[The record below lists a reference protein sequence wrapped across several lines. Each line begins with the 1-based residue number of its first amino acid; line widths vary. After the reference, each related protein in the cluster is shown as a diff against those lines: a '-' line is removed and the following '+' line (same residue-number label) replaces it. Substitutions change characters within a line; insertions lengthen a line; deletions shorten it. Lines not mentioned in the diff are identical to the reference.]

1 MSGAV
6 RRLVIT
12 GLLAL
17 AFVVPAGAAG
27 AQEDVARS
35 LGLEATAGFDGS
47 HAGSS
52 WVPVTVTLEPERLF
66 AGSISVTGRGELGE
80 IDEERAVE
88 VPGGGHQSFRFLLP
102 SAHDV
107 LVTARPDRGEAA
119 TVRAQVRAL
128 GSRDLLV
135 GMLGDVPEGAPLG
148 LETDPTGLD
157 VHYAS
162 VDPAWLEMSPR
173 AVHGVGTLVATTS
186 ALSDLTDAAKANL
199 TNAVA
204 GGLEL
209 VVTPDAAGVA
219 TELGDPGLPE
229 LPATSVADGS
239 LAAAP
244 DAWTLTMADLSAG
257 ATVDDQQGAV
267 VAAARSEGRGRITVV
282 ATPLSAGDRAGDVEL
297 WSRVLAPGAHRQY
310 DQGQQSALSR
320 VMESAQQA
328 LSGNTLGLPSLP
340 WLAGFLVVYVLVVGP
355 VNGFALA
362 RIGRRELAWVT
373 VPAITLL
380 FAGGAFLAATA
391 SAPQTGLSGKLAYW
405 IDGVGTDVSVTA
417 VRAPTPGRHV
427 VALDGGRWDVLP
439 TSFRTAPTVRQD
451 RSDTQVTFDLE
462 SLEVGVAVAWRPTA
476 TPAPLELEA
485 VGNGAGIDVTVRNV
499 GDRPLQ
505 DVHVRAAT
513 QRLRAGTLAPGES
526 TQVSIPAERLRSV
539 EPWVDE
545 QEFAM
550 GRRPDDGN
558 LPQALEHLLRF
569 QAMDRAP
576 GLVWA
581 TASIPDGT
589 GDRLSAVD
597 GRSADDVG
605 TLVAVAERVL
615 IEGEIVPPHAVART
629 VVHVAGRGE
638 GRAGWWPGPSA
649 VEGADSVIL
658 RYRLPHVTDLR
669 ALTSTL
675 DESSGGHAV
684 EMDVPV
690 PGAIPDCEPGTT
702 CEEHHTECD
711 PSGCTEV
718 TRRVTCEDD
727 GSCTVEEE
735 RCEPDGSCFGSI
747 TESLEVGVAEPPPPD
762 APPGPGQPP
771 LPPDRP
777 GPERMGG
784 SVEVWDPSSGTW
796 VPLEVVFEGEDTDS
810 SRVVTPLGEVYV
822 RVRGGGPF
830 VEFSGRGIG
839 AVLGGPG

>member
-1 MSGAV
+1 MVTDETHDPASASYLGTGRGGYVSGAV

-27 AQEDVARS
+27 AAAGAQEDVARS
-35 LGLEATAGFDGS
+35 LGLEATAGFDGT

-102 SAHDV
+102 SAQSV
-107 LVTARPDRGEAA
+107 VVTARPDRGEAA

-173 AVHGVGTLVATTS
+173 ALHGVGTLVATTS
-186 ALSDLTDAAKANL
+186 TLSDLSDAAKGNL

-209 VVTPDAAGVA
+209 VVTPGAAGVA

-229 LPATSVADGS
+229 LPAASVAGGS

-244 DAWTLTMADLSAG
+244 DAWTLTVADLSTG
-257 ATVDDQQGAV
+257 TTVDDQQGAV
-267 VAAARSEGRGRITVV
+267 IAAARSEGRGGITVV
-282 ATPLSAGDRAGDVEL
+282 ATPLSAGNRGGDVEL

-328 LSGNTLGLPSLP
+328 LSGNTLELPSLP
-340 WLAGFLVVYVLVVGP
+340 WLAGFLAVYVLVVGP

-380 FAGGAFLAATA
+380 FAGGAFLAATI

-427 VALDGGRWDVLP
+427 VALDGSRWDVLP
-439 TSFRTAPTVRQD
+439 TSFRAPPTVRQD

-485 VGNGAGIDVTVRNV
+485 VSSGADIDVTVRNV
-499 GDRPLQ
+499 GDRRLQ
-505 DVHVRAAT
+505 DIQVRAAN
-513 QRLRAGTLAPGES
+513 QRRQAGALAPGES
-526 TQVSIPAERLRSV
+526 TQLTVPADPLRPV
-539 EPWVDE
+539 EPWIDE

-550 GRRPDDGN
+550 GRQPDDRN

-589 GDRLSAVD
+589 GDRVSAVD

-605 TLVAVAERVL
+605 TLVAVAEPIR

-629 VVHVAGRGE
+629 VAQVAGRGG
-638 GRAGWWPGPSA
+638 GRSEWWPGPTA
-649 VEGADSVIL
+649 VQGAESVIL
-658 RYRLPHVTDLR
+658 RYRLPRVTGLR
-669 ALTSTL
+669 ALTSSL
-675 DESSGGHAV
+675 DWASDHVAVRVVPHVRGG
-684 EMDVPV
+684 
-690 PGAIPDCEPGTT
+690 
-702 CEEHHTECD
+702 
-711 PSGCTEV
+711 
-718 TRRVTCEDD
+718 
-727 GSCTVEEE
+727 
-735 RCEPDGSCFGSI
+735 
-747 TESLEVGVAEPPPPD
+747 PD
-762 APPGPGQPP
+762 APPGRPQPAQP
-771 LPPDRP
+771 LPPPP
-777 GPERMGG
+777 GRSGSFGSGG
-784 SVEVWDPSSGTW
+784 SGDSVEIWDASSVTW
-796 VPLEVVFEGEDTDS
+796 VPLAAVFEGENTLS
-810 SRVVTPLGEVYV
+810 SRAVTPLGEVYV
-822 RVRGGGPF
+822 RVRGGGRLI
-830 VEFSGRGIG
+830 EFSGRGVG
-839 AVLGGPG
+839 AVLGGSA